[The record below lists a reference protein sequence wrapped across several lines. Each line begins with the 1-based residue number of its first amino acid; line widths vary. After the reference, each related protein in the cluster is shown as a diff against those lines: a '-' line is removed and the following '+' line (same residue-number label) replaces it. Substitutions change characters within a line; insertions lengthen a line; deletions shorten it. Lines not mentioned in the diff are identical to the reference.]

1 MFTYKSTEELEAMS
15 AQELDSYK
23 KLEKAH
29 EKAEADKAVKEAV
42 EKATEPLINELKE
55 VKEEIMSVKEKNSG
69 ETEKSFEHQLVTQIA
84 AKSEDIKNVFE
95 AKSGVVK
102 W

>member
-55 VKEEIMSVKEKNSG
+55 VKEEIISVKEQTTDKVLES
-69 ETEKSFEHQLVTQIA
+69 
-84 AKSEDIKNVFE
+84 
-95 AKSGVVK
+95 
-102 W
+102 